1 MGYVTKNLME
11 NEEVRYQTK
20 IHKIIF
26 FTPLIYFIFAYL
38 FNLVPCGENDAI
50 GCDTKEIIL
59 AVITI
64 IAVLSLIVR
73 LIKYIFTEF
82 AITSRRI
89 IHKTGFIRRETW
101 ELLLS
106 KVESVQ
112 VDQGIFARIIGYGAI
127 DVSGTGGSS
136 DPVKLI
142 RRPLEFRMK
151 AQEEI
156 EKVQSNIK
164 SNESSTDRTEESH
177 EDSSEEK
184 LTKLKELFDKELI
197 NEDEYNQKRQEV
209 IDSI

>member
-1 MGYVTKNLME
+1 M
-11 NEEVRYQTK
+11 
-20 IHKIIF
+20 
-26 FTPLIYFIFAYL
+26 
-38 FNLVPCGENDAI
+38 
-50 GCDTKEIIL
+50 
-59 AVITI
+59 
-64 IAVLSLIVR
+64 R

-89 IHKTGFIRRETW
+89 IHKKGFIRRETW

-127 DVSGTGGSS
+127 DVSGTGGSN

-156 EKVQSNIK
+156 EKFS
-164 SNESSTDRTEESH
+164 
-177 EDSSEEK
+177 
-184 LTKLKELFDKELI
+184 LI
-197 NEDEYNQKRQEV
+197 LNQMKVVLIEQKKVMRILQKKN
-209 IDSI
+209 